1 MTTGASIF
9 FQDTSLHDFLNMFVF
24 VYSGFLLDPVEEGVD
39 VSSVCRIQT
48 KDNTNTMKA
57 MALKTV
63 KLIKKTRK
71 IKILCRAK

>member
-1 MTTGASIF
+1 
-9 FQDTSLHDFLNMFVF
+9 MFVF

-48 KDNTNTMKA
+48 KVVKANTMKA

-71 IKILCRAK
+71 IKTLCRAK

>member
-1 MTTGASIF
+1 MQNTNES
-9 FQDTSLHDFLNMFVF
+9 
-24 VYSGFLLDPVEEGVD
+24 
-39 VSSVCRIQT
+39 C

>member
-1 MTTGASIF
+1 MQNTNES
-9 FQDTSLHDFLNMFVF
+9 
-24 VYSGFLLDPVEEGVD
+24 
-39 VSSVCRIQT
+39 C

-71 IKILCRAK
+71 IKILCRAKQLRTSLGHFLESFEAVINKPVQKKKEFFRKYQFLLS